1 MAELG
6 IGMIP
11 IVGAGYD
18 IYQAYKDPSL
28 TNIGI
33 AMGSTILDGICLL
46 SGGTAALPIA
56 AIKGGLKQGVKQG
69 VKQAVKKAVVKS
81 AVPKIERTLVRN
93 AGSNRVTSSIHRQ
106 AVREAQQNAKKI
118 LISDLKSDATQQIL
132 FNVGQMGIQTKD
144 GKFAW
149 QSIENKERK

>member
-33 AMGSTILDGICLL
+33 AMGSTILDGISLL

-56 AIKGGLKQGVKQG
+56 AIKGGLKQG